1 MNSTPRSDRN
11 LTFAILAL
19 AMLATGWAF
28 PRPASAAGSGLDVE
42 IPYEIKAL
50 KTSLTAPYFLDKDG
64 GDVIVS
70 DQAGGVY
77 KVTMAGKATVVG
89 ARDKLKNPAGVAVAP
104 AGFGSHGGEYFVLN
118 ANDAKGACEVDTIDK
133 SGSVSSFAKLP
144 AEAKGCRG
152 IAFGAS
158 GTPYAGK
165 LYAATTGNATIYGVD
180 PSGKV
185 LAFGVY
191 NKPVAFELTTIS
203 FASSDDP
210 KAPNMMLVG
219 MRPNLGGASKVG
231 RIGIVGPDGKLKD
244 DVYLV
249 GFIRPSGFAYSPA
262 NWGTYDHVFFIVD
275 TGKFASENDNMRD
288 GSVARLEKGIA
299 RPFASGLMDPTDMKF
314 VGSKMVITD
323 PAERGKG
330 QGAIVVI
337 SSMM

>member
-11 LTFAILAL
+11 LSRAIVVLAFLAVGFAL
-19 AMLATGWAF
+19 
-28 PRPASAAGSGLDVE
+28 PPAAAAAGGGLDVE
-42 IPYEIKAL
+42 IPFEIKAL

-77 KVTMAGKATVVG
+77 KVTMSGKATEVG
-89 ARDKLKNPAGVAVAP
+89 ARSKLKNPAGVAVAP
-104 AGFGSHGGEYFVLN
+104 AGFGSHGGQYFVLN
-118 ANDAKGACEVDTIDK
+118 ANDAKGPCEVDVIDK
-133 SGSVSSFAKLP
+133 TGSVSSFAKLP
-144 AEAKGCRG
+144 AAATGCRG

-158 GTPYAGK
+158 STPYAGK
-165 LYAATTGNATIYGVD
+165 LYAATNGNSTIYAVD
-180 PSGKV
+180 PSAKV

-191 NKPVAFELTTIS
+191 NKPMAFELTTIA
-203 FASSDDP
+203 FAPSDDP

-219 MRPNLGGASKVG
+219 MRPNLGSASKVG
-231 RIGIVGPDGKLKD
+231 RIGIVAPDGKLKD

-249 GFIRPSGFAYSPA
+249 GFTRPSGFGYSPA

-275 TGKFASENDNMRD
+275 TGKFASQNDNMRD
-288 GSVARLEKGIA
+288 GTVTRLEKGIA
-299 RPFASGLMDPTDMKF
+299 RPFAGGLMDPTDMRF
-314 VGSKMVITD
+314 VGSKLVITD

-337 SSMM
+337 SSLM